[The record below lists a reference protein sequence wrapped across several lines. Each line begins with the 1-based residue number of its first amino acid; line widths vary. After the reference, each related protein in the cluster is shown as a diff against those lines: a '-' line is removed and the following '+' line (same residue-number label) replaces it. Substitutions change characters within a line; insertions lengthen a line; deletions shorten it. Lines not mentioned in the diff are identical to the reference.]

1 MTWLEIWQVTYKTI
15 ICYFF
20 LIFILKIMGKREIGT
35 VSTFDIVVFFV
46 ISELFSLSLN
56 EPSGSIFHSLI
67 PITIIVILQLLT
79 AFISLKN
86 HKIRSLVEGDI
97 TFIIYQGK
105 INQKEMLK
113 QRYNID
119 DLLSQLRIKDV
130 QLPEEVQFA
139 ILEDSGTL
147 TIIKKDECILKD
159 PQPLISDGKI
169 MTKVLKRVGINEEEV
184 MQLLRNEGYFDYHDI
199 FIALLKT
206 DGALFCLAKEKH

>member
-79 AFISLKN
+79 AYISLKT

-97 TFIIYQGK
+97 TFIIYQGI
-105 INQKEMLK
+105 INQKEMRK

-119 DLLSQLRIKDV
+119 DLLSQLRTKEV

-147 TIIKKDECILKD
+147 TIIKKSECILKD
-159 PQPLISDGKI
+159 PEPLISDGKI
-169 MTKVLKRVGINEEEV
+169 MKKVLKRINISEKDV
-184 MQLLRNEGYFDYHDI
+184 MKLLRKEGYYDYQDV
-199 FIALLKT
+199 FMALLKT
-206 DGALFCLAKEKH
+206 DGTLFCLTKEKH